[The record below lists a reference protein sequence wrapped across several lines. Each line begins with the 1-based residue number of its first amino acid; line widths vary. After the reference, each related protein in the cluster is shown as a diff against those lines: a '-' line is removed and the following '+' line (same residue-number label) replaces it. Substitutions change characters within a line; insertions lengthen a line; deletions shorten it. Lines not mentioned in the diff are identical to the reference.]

1 MIQNI
6 IITLVVLAQILS
18 VVYVYVLVAN
28 KSDSKIGVFLAKKG
42 FILAFIVALVS
53 MCGSLYYSDVLG
65 YEPCKMCWYQRIC
78 MYPEVLLLGLALYR
92 RDTAIYFYA
101 RALAIAGGFLA
112 LNHYILQMTG
122 SSILP
127 CSAVGYSVS
136 CSKVFVMNLGYI
148 TIPLM
153 ALSGFV
159 LIILSL
165 TLWHKHNKQITN

>member
-92 RDTAIYFYA
+92 
-101 RALAIAGGFLA
+101 
-112 LNHYILQMTG
+112 
-122 SSILP
+122 
-127 CSAVGYSVS
+127 
-136 CSKVFVMNLGYI
+136 
-148 TIPLM
+148 
-153 ALSGFV
+153 
-159 LIILSL
+159 
-165 TLWHKHNKQITN
+165 